1 MQIYGARFTLR
12 MFGLKNEGQNRFLLQ
27 TTYFCTVKQ
36 EEIIQG
42 FVQLGRLMT
51 SVGENHDWEGFSS
64 GVTKD
69 EYEALQTL
77 VDRQIAFNGWFIA
90 ENVRQSLTALGSML
104 TEEKLTNWT
113 KDYGYSTSPK
123 SVALIMAGNIP
134 LVGFHDFL
142 CVLISGNTAV
152 CKLSSDDKTLLPA
165 LVEHL
170 ITFVPAL
177 KERIVLTTGRIEQM
191 EAVIATGSDNSLKY
205 FEQYFGK
212 YPHIFRG
219 NRTSLAVLT
228 GEETKEEI
236 ERLGTDIFSYFG
248 LGCRNVS
255 HVLFPKEFEISRF
268 FEGIFPFSNVINN
281 NKYGN
286 NYDYNKAVYLMNRVD
301 LLDNNFVL
309 IRETEELF
317 SPLAMVNYHFYET
330 QDEVN
335 EYISLHQEK
344 IQVVV
349 GKEYTPFGKA
359 QSPELDD
366 YADGVDTM
374 KWLSEL

>member
-1 MQIYGARFTLR
+1 M
-12 MFGLKNEGQNRFLLQ
+12 LQ
-27 TTYFCTVKQ
+27 TAYFCTVKQ

-51 SVGENHDWEGFSS
+51 SVGENSKWQGFGS
-64 GVTKD
+64 GVTKE
-69 EYEALQTL
+69 EYGALQTL
-77 VDRQIAFNGWFIA
+77 VDRQIAFNGWFTA
-90 ENVRQSLTALGSML
+90 ENVRQSLSALGNML
-104 TEEKLTNWT
+104 IEEHLSDWSKQYVYTNN
-113 KDYGYSTSPK
+113 PK
-123 SVALIMAGNIP
+123 SVALVMAGNIP

-142 CVLISGNTAV
+142 CVLISGHTAV

-170 ITFVPAL
+170 VTFVPAL
-177 KERIVLTTGRIEQM
+177 KERIVLTTGRIEHM

-255 HVLFPKEFEISRF
+255 HVLFPKGFEISRF
-268 FEGIFPFSNVINN
+268 FEGVFSFSNVINN

-286 NYDYNKAVYLMNRVD
+286 NYDYNKAVYLMNKIE

-330 QDEVN
+330 KAQVSD
-335 EYISLHQEK
+335 YIDLHKEK

-349 GKEYTPFGKA
+349 GRDYTPFGKA
-359 QSPELDD
+359 QSPDLND

-374 KWLSEL
+374 KWLAEL